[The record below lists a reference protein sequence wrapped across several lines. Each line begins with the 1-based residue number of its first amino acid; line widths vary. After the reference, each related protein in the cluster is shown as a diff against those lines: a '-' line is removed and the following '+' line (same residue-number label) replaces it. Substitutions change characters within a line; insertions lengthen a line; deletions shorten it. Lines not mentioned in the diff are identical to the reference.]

1 MGLPPIRETFAAI
14 TGYKPI
20 RLAPLASG
28 PESRR
33 RVDHHEN
40 DWSLKRDVFFH
51 SVKQVVLMIGWGRLM
66 MFNIKVA
73 VSTTY
78 KVANVLIWGLRQGL
92 CLWGSKIY
100 FKLFAS
106 LSFMYIYICNVN
118 IYIYVSHYCSHGF
131 QNLDTL
137 SGQRRRDIELD
148 HMICSSTSMCTGR
161 QRTAIIASWTQF
173 HCYLSC

>member
-1 MGLPPIRETFAAI
+1 
-14 TGYKPI
+14 
-20 RLAPLASG
+20 
-28 PESRR
+28 
-33 RVDHHEN
+33 
-40 DWSLKRDVFFH
+40 
-51 SVKQVVLMIGWGRLM
+51 M

-118 IYIYVSHYCSHGF
+118 IYIYMYH
-131 QNLDTL
+131 
-137 SGQRRRDIELD
+137 
-148 HMICSSTSMCTGR
+148 
-161 QRTAIIASWTQF
+161 IIAVMDFKT
-173 HCYLSC
+173 